1 MPPLATTAA
10 ACLLAVA
17 VGTTGGAPPP
27 EPTFSRDRVPATAAG
42 TTSGAPRPEPTFSW
56 DRVPVFQHLADPNA
70 TDGHA
75 FSKERLRW
83 LASFPLVVIEH
94 AHGQG
99 YMYAADSSGASFGP
113 EPYDPGRYGAAY
125 HEELAREAAAAIKEH
140 NASTIVLSYQNA
152 NAALPFY
159 RQSASI
165 TRPGMRIEAPA
176 PAACLPAPTAR
187 GDGMLPG
194 WTSYSWDHRQP
205 EVRRHF
211 IEQLINSTQG
221 SALDGTFIDTTGCSK
236 AGPGQTDATHATARA
251 MQQAVPSKL
260 VAFHCTDASPALSGH
275 ELGVAA
281 GMDYTLAVPT
291 TPAAAGNGDDPAPGH
306 APQMGAKAVAWMA
319 ANGAAG
325 VLSLA
330 HIGATLFS
338 AKYNYSLAVFLAG
351 ANERSYFAF
360 SSTCAGPLFTLA
372 AFSRC

>member
-194 WTSYSWDHRQP
+194 WSSYSWDHRQP

-236 AGPGQTDATHATARA
+236 AGPGQTNATHATARA

-306 APQMGAKAVAWMA
+306 APQTGAKAVAWMA

-360 SSTCAGPLFTLA
+360 SSTCAGPRLP
-372 AFSRC
+372 SRC